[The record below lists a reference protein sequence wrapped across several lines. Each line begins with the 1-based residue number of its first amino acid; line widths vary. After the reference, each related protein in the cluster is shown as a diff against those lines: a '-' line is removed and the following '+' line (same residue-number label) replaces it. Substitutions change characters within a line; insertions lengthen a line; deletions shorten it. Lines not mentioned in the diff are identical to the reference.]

1 MTEQE
6 QDKIIAKMVHD
17 RRALIKKIPCLEA
30 ELAKASE
37 NLRVA
42 HISAANASA
51 TEIAEPDLAPDY
63 PHIEIL
69 NDWINELQAARKR
82 LDELSQKIDGI

>member
-17 RRALIKKIPCLEA
+17 RRALIKKVACLEA
-30 ELAKASE
+30 ALEKASE
-37 NLRVA
+37 NLHA
-42 HISAANASA
+42 AQISAVRASMRHN
-51 TEIAEPDLAPDY
+51 AEPDLAPDY
-63 PHIEIL
+63 PHMEIL
-69 NDWINELQAARKR
+69 NDWINEVQAARKR